1 MNPRLHDLSPEE
13 LEELL
18 GRLGE
23 PSYRG
28 RQLAHGLYKR
38 RVRSIEEL
46 SDLPFSLRMRLS
58 AEHGFTQLRQ
68 VGQTPAADGTVKHL
82 FELWDRQRIESVS
95 IEMEKGRRTFC
106 LSSQVGCKMACL
118 FCATARMGL
127 KRQLSPGEIVA
138 QVLALS
144 RIHPTRR
151 QANLV
156 FMGMGEP
163 LDNFDNLQSAL
174 RILSHRKALD
184 IGARHITISTSGPLE
199 GMRRLQELERPYGL
213 ALSLT
218 TASPEG
224 RRRLMPVAG
233 SEAIEEI
240 VALAAAHGRRTGRK
254 VTLECVLI
262 SGENDS
268 EDDAR
273 ALAGFARSGPFKVNL
288 IPLNEIDGFFGKRPA
303 ADGVK
308 RFADRLWR
316 AGIVCT
322 VRDSA
327 GREVAAAC
335 GQLVQKSK
343 RSAPSSSRV

>member
-1 MNPRLHDLSPEE
+1 MTPCLHDLSPEE
-13 LEELL
+13 LEDLL
-18 GRLGE
+18 VVMGE
-23 PSYRG
+23 PPYRG
-28 RQLAHGLYKR
+28 RQLAHGLYQR

-46 SDLPFSLRMRLS
+46 SDLPLQLRMRLAS
-58 AEHGFTQLRQ
+58 EHGLTQLRQ
-68 VGQTPAADGTVKHL
+68 VGQSPAGDGTVKHL

-106 LSSQVGCKMACL
+106 LSTQLGCRMACV

-127 KRQLSPGEIVA
+127 RRQLSPGEIVA
-138 QVLALS
+138 QVLALG
-144 RIHPTRR
+144 RMHPTSR
-151 QANLV
+151 QPNLV

-174 RILSHRKALD
+174 RILSHRKGLD

-218 TASPEG
+218 TASPAG

-233 SEAIEEI
+233 SEATQEI
-240 VALAAAHGRRTGRK
+240 VALAAEHGRRTARR

-262 SGENDS
+262 AGENDGQ
-268 EDDAR
+268 EDAR
-273 ALAGFARSGPFKVNL
+273 ALANLARRGPFKVNL
-288 IPLNEIDGFFGKRPA
+288 IPLNEIEGFSGKRPSPER
-303 ADGVK
+303 VK
-308 RFADRLWR
+308 EFADRLWS

-335 GQLVQKSK
+335 GQLVQRRN
-343 RSAPSSSRV
+343 RSTPPSSHS

>member
-1 MNPRLHDLSPEE
+1 MSSCLHDFSPEE
-13 LEELL
+13 LEDLL
-18 GRLGE
+18 GRMGE

-28 RQLAHGLYKR
+28 RQLAHGLYQR
-38 RVRSIEEL
+38 RLRSIEEL
-46 SDLPFSLRMRLS
+46 SDLPLSLRTRL
-58 AEHGFTQLRQ
+58 AQEYGLAQLRQ
-68 VGQTPAADGTVKHL
+68 VGQSPAADGTVKHL
-82 FELWDRQRIESVS
+82 FELSDQQRIESVS
-95 IEMEKGRRTFC
+95 IEMENGRRTFC
-106 LSSQVGCKMACL
+106 LSTQVGCKMACV

-127 KRQLSPGEIVA
+127 RRQLSPGEIVA

-144 RIHPTRR
+144 RMHPTPR

-163 LDNFDNLQSAL
+163 LDNFDNLQRAL
-174 RILSHRKALD
+174 RILSHKKAMD

-199 GMRRLQELERPYGL
+199 GMRRLRELERPYGL

-218 TASPEG
+218 TASAAG

-233 SEAIEEI
+233 SEAIQEI
-240 VALAAAHGRRTGRK
+240 LALAAEHGRRTARR

-262 SGENDS
+262 AGENDA
-268 EDDAR
+268 EEDAR
-273 ALAGFARSGPFKVNL
+273 ALARLARIGPFKVNL
-288 IPLNEIDGFFGKRPA
+288 IPLNEIAGFAGRRPSA
-303 ADGVK
+303 ERVK
-308 RFADRLWR
+308 RFADHLWS

-335 GQLVQKSK
+335 GQLVQKRKQS
-343 RSAPSSSRV
+343 SQQSSRV